1 MKNSVIDDSYI
12 IFTRLF
18 ICNQVHV
25 MALMLKQSFN
35 YERKLCCNKCILF
48 KHELLELYIGYLYN
62 NKSKHIY
69 FYKSNHSG
77 ALEFCLCLKLTPPP
91 EFKVGYIV
99 YIYHSFELLCQSSS
113 HSRFVSFIL
122 IPCKIILVTIPPKLF
137 INSIIL
143 KHFCFINRPAT
154 MF

>member
-1 MKNSVIDDSYI
+1 
-12 IFTRLF
+12 
-18 ICNQVHV
+18 
-25 MALMLKQSFN
+25 MALTLKQCFN

-48 KHELLELYIGYLYN
+48 KHELHEFYIGYLLN
-62 NKSKHIY
+62 NKLKHIH
-69 FYKSNHSG
+69 FYKSNHCG
-77 ALEFCLCLKLTPPP
+77 ALEFCLNLTL
-91 EFKVGYIV
+91 EGQAEQV
-99 YIYHSFELLCQSSS
+99 YIYHAFELLCQSSS

-154 MF
+154 TF

>member
-1 MKNSVIDDSYI
+1 
-12 IFTRLF
+12 
-18 ICNQVHV
+18 

-48 KHELLELYIGYLYN
+48 KHELQEFYIGYHYN
-62 NKSKHIY
+62 DKLKHIY

-77 ALEFCLCLKLTPPP
+77 ALEFCL
-91 EFKVGYIV
+91 YI

>member
-1 MKNSVIDDSYI
+1 
-12 IFTRLF
+12 
-18 ICNQVHV
+18 

-48 KHELLELYIGYLYN
+48 KHELHKFHLRYLYN
-62 NKSKHIY
+62 DQLKHIHC
-69 FYKSNHSG
+69 YKSNHSG
-77 ALEFCLCLKLTPPP
+77 ALEFCLCIHFTQI
-91 EFKVGYIV
+91 YI
-99 YIYHSFELLCQSSS
+99 YIYHSFEVLCQSSS

-137 INSIIL
+137 INSIVL